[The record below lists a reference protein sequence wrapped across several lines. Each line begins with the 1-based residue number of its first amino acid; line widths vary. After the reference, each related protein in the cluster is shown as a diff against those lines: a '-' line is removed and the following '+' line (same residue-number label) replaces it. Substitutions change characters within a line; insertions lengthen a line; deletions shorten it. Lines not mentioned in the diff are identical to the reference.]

1 MNERVSALLIYERLG
16 AFGDVQL
23 MLENRGIEVQIARSC
38 GDALLRLWSAQP
50 PHLVFSETQLVDG
63 IWADVLSM
71 TRKSRLPV
79 NVIVVSRI
87 ADVNL
92 YVQVLERG
100 AFDCIIPPFEV
111 FELDH
116 VIRCATDNVMAQRA
130 RQEAGALDSAAM
142 ASRPSTEGE
151 EESRMDDDLQVAP
164 TL

>member
-1 MNERVSALLIYERLG
+1 MNERISALLIYERLG
-16 AFGDVQL
+16 AFGEVQL
-23 MLENRGIEVQIARSC
+23 MLENRGIEIQIARSC
-38 GDALLRLWSAQP
+38 GDALLRLWSEQP
-50 PHLVFSETQLVDG
+50 PHLVFTETQLVDG
-63 IWADVLSM
+63 IWADVLST

-130 RQEAGALDSAAM
+130 RQEVGAVESTGVAPQRSM
-142 ASRPSTEGE
+142 AQE
-151 EESRMDDDLQVAP
+151 EESLMDDDLQAAP

>member
-16 AFGDVQL
+16 AFGDVQR
-23 MLENRGIEVQIARSC
+23 MLESRAIEVQIARSC
-38 GDALLRLWSAQP
+38 GDALLRLWSEQP
-50 PHLVFSETQLVDG
+50 PHLVFTETQLLDG
-63 IWADVLSM
+63 MWADVLSM
-71 TRKSRLPV
+71 TRKSPLPV
-79 NVIVVSRI
+79 NVIVVSRL

-116 VIRCATDNVMAQRA
+116 VIRCATDNVMAQRV
-130 RQEAGALDSAAM
+130 RQRTGVTASTAA
-142 ASRPSTEGE
+142 AVQKSVLQDEKLPV
-151 EESRMDDDLQVAP
+151 DDDLQAAP

>member
-16 AFGDVQL
+16 SFGDVQR
-23 MLENRGIEVQIARSC
+23 MLESRAIEVQIARSC
-38 GDALLRLWSAQP
+38 GDALLRLWSEQP
-50 PHLVFSETQLVDG
+50 PHLVFTETQLLDG
-63 IWADVLSM
+63 MWADVLSM

-79 NVIVVSRI
+79 TVIVVSRL
-87 ADVNL
+87 ADINL

-116 VIRCATDNVMAQRA
+116 VIRCATDNVMARRVSQRLGATA
-130 RQEAGALDSAAM
+130 RTAAPPQPSAAL
-142 ASRPSTEGE
+142 GE
-151 EESRMDDDLQVAP
+151 ESLTDDDLEAAP